1 MKLMQYFFQTLTII
15 LCKVQT
21 VDNWKRYY
29 DKKLSAAGA
38 IDTTTWIG
46 PKSVVI

>member
-21 VDNWKRYY
+21 VDNWKRY